1 MIRPGPM
8 RRQFTVVPPTINVT
22 PLVDIVL
29 VLLIIFMIVVPQ
41 LDSDL
46 PVDLP
51 SIFNPDPEVQSGLP
65 LKVTIT
71 KDGAYQYEGQM
82 YDLDSLIATL
92 EAARA
97 ENPTRRLIVRAD
109 AALSYGVLRTVQ
121 SRLQTAGFPGMS
133 YVVNQRHRSDG
144 GGPHAEEGA
153 DSTGARRG

>member
-1 MIRPGPM
+1 M
-8 RRQFTVVPPTINVT
+8 VPPTINVT
-22 PLVDIVL
+22 PLVDVVL

-51 SIFNPDPEVQSGLP
+51 SILNPDPEVQSGLP

-71 KDGAYQYEGQM
+71 KDGAYQYDGQM
-82 YDLDSLIATL
+82 YDLDSLIAAL

-109 AALSYGVLRTVQ
+109 AALAYGVLRTVQ

-144 GGPHAEEGA
+144 GEPQAGKGA
-153 DSTGARRG
+153 DSTRAKRG

>member
-1 MIRPGPM
+1 M
-8 RRQFTVVPPTINVT
+8 RRPFTVVPPTINVT

-51 SIFNPDPEVQSGLP
+51 SILNPDPEVQSGLP

-71 KDGAYQYEGQM
+71 KDGAYQYDGQM
-82 YDLDSLIATL
+82 YDLDSLIAAL
-92 EAARA
+92 EVARA

-109 AALSYGVLRTVQ
+109 AALAYGVLRTVQ

-133 YVVNQRHRSDG
+133 YVVNHRHRSDG
-144 GGPHAEEGA
+144 GKPQAGKGA
-153 DSTGARRG
+153 DSTRAKRG